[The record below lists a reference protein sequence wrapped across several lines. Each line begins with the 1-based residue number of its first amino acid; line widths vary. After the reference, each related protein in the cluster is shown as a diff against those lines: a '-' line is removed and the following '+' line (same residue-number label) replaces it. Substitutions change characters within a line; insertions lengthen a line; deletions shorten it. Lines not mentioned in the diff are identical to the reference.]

1 MRMKLERLLLPW
13 VLALVTLALSG
24 CAVNELV
31 TAEETALVVATADK
45 PEHML
50 LDVGL
55 IQFSDGVSAK
65 NDPMKTGVY
74 EDIREAESR
83 YLPYHLKTT
92 LQDTG
97 HWGAV
102 RVLPSVDFFTDVIVS
117 GRIVKSDGEFAEVS
131 VDVHDAT
138 GKHWYTK
145 TYNTQTGR
153 SSYSEYRD
161 RTRDPYQNLF
171 NDVANDLHA
180 YADTLT
186 GEQVE
191 TIRSV
196 SELKFFA
203 DMAPDMFGEHL
214 SKDDNGKYVIDRLPA
229 VNDPTVDRLRQIRE
243 RDRLVVDTLNEH
255 YANFYYGI
263 AIPYES
269 WRRTSR
275 EESINYRQT
284 RRSGLIKAA
293 IGVAVVA
300 GAAMMDTED
309 SGDSRR
315 TRNMKRGIQNVGISQ
330 GIEAIAAGMT
340 RRQEANMYRESIKE
354 LSESFG
360 DEAAPMVIEVSGQVR
375 RLSGTAAA
383 QYESWRMLLREIYEV
398 ETGFPNDVEV
408 GLPGRSAEP
417 SG

>member
-1 MRMKLERLLLPW
+1 MRTECRPGFLLSVTA
-13 VLALVTLALSG
+13 VLLSLSA
-24 CAVNELV
+24 CTVNELV
-31 TAEETALVVATADK
+31 SPEETALVVAAEDK

-55 IQFSDGVSAK
+55 IQFGDGVDAK
-65 NDPMKTGVY
+65 NVPEKTGIY
-74 EDIREAESR
+74 EDIRSAESR

-102 RVLPSVDFFTDVIVS
+102 RVLPSVEFFTDVIVS
-117 GRIVKSDGEFAEVS
+117 GGIKKSDGEFAEIEIDVS
-131 VDVHDAT
+131 DAT
-138 GKHWYTK
+138 GRHWYSK
-145 TYNTQTGR
+145 TYSTQTGL

-171 NDVANDLHA
+171 NDIANDLHA
-180 YADTLT
+180 YADTLSAKDI
-186 GEQVE
+186 E
-191 TIRSV
+191 TIQHV

-203 DMAPDMFGEHL
+203 DMAPNTFGEHL
-214 SKDDNGKYVIDRLPA
+214 QRDKGGQYLINRLPA
-229 VNDPTVDRLRQIRE
+229 DNDPTVDRLRQIRE

-269 WRRTSR
+269 WRKTSR
-275 EESINYRQT
+275 EESINYRQV

-293 IGVAVVA
+293 IGVAVIA
-300 GAAMMDTED
+300 GSAMIDTD
-309 SGDSRR
+309 DRGDSRSR
-315 TRNMKRGIQNVGISQ
+315 RNMKRGIQNVGISQ

-375 RLSGTAAA
+375 RLTGTAAA
-383 QYESWRMLLREIYEV
+383 QYESWRRLLREIYAV
-398 ETGFPNDVEV
+398 ETGFSEEVEV
-408 GLPGRSAEP
+408 GIPGRSAEP

>member
-1 MRMKLERLLLPW
+1 MRIECRSGFLLS
-13 VLALVTLALSG
+13 VAVALLSLSA
-24 CAVNELV
+24 CTVNELV
-31 TAEETALVVATADK
+31 SPEETALVVAAEEK

-55 IQFSDGVSAK
+55 IQFGEGVDAK
-65 NDPMKTGVY
+65 NVAEKTGIY
-74 EDIREAESR
+74 EDIRNAESR

-117 GRIVKSDGEFAEVS
+117 GSIKKSDGEFAEIEIDVS
-131 VDVHDAT
+131 DAT
-138 GKHWYTK
+138 GRHWYKK
-145 TYNTQTGR
+145 TYSTQTGL

-180 YADTLT
+180 YASTL
-186 GEQVE
+186 GAKDIE
-191 TIRSV
+191 TIQHV
-196 SELKFFA
+196 SELKFFE
-203 DMAPDMFGEHL
+203 DMAPNTFGEHL
-214 SKDDNGKYVIDRLPA
+214 QRDKDGRYLINRLPA
-229 VNDPTVDRLRQIRE
+229 DNDPTVDRLRQIRE

-269 WRRTSR
+269 WRKTSR
-275 EESINYRQT
+275 EESINYRQV

-293 IGVAVVA
+293 IGVAIIA
-300 GAAMMDTED
+300 GSAMIDTD
-309 SGDSRR
+309 DPSDSRR
-315 TRNMKRGIQNVGISQ
+315 RRNTMRGIQNVAISQ
-330 GIEAIAAGMT
+330 GIETIAAGMT

-375 RLSGTAAA
+375 RLTGTAAA
-383 QYESWRMLLREIYEV
+383 QYESWRRLLREIYAA
-398 ETGFPNDVEV
+398 ETGFPQDVEV
-408 GLPGRSAEP
+408 GVPGRSAEP